1 MNLFKGSLLFCVS
14 LVCAEEVIVD
24 APKIITKE
32 WEERVFGIK
41 QDARE
46 LPRAVHEMIDGI
58 LDDTFEKD
66 FFERIDT
73 AVKKQPK
80 GEGVYTEYWPNG
92 TLKAKLPFKD
102 GRANGHVHG
111 WYDNERDAFKGH
123 FKDGIKQGIHITF
136 FRTEPRHHT
145 KEARILRYNLKG
157 QLHGKQECFYKS
169 GRLRIFFPYDNG
181 MPNGALGCLDS
192 QEKKYIYASYKNGY
206 LEKKPPPPPEKRREA
221 KGTPAPKYV
230 REVTNT
236 FIKIAKKEFGLRCG
250 ATGGAM
256 PFDVESI
263 CVFLNT
269 NQKGTIEEGR
279 ELFVKLKEKFVEVI
293 NNHEKLR
300 PFLREYP
307 FTPARAEILLSFCD
321 EKGMTL
327 RMVL

>member
-1 MNLFKGSLLFCVS
+1 MKFVKGSLLLCVS
-14 LVCAEEVIVD
+14 LVCAEEIIVD
-24 APKIITKE
+24 APKVITKQ

-46 LPRAVHEMIDGI
+46 LPGTIHEMIDGI

-73 AVKKQPK
+73 AIKKQPK

-136 FRTEPRHHT
+136 FRTEPRHRA
-145 KEARILRYNLKG
+145 KKARRLVYNEKG
-157 QLHGKQECFYKS
+157 QLDGAATRNHKLGGLWIICFYEK
-169 GRLRIFFPYDNG
+169 GVAHGVLECWDFNG
-181 MPNGALGCLDS
+181 K
-192 QEKKYIYASYKNGY
+192 EYISANYKNGC
-206 LEKKPPPPPEKRREA
+206 LQKKPPPPPEKRREA